1 MDNETLDKVFNL
13 VFGRYAKLH
22 LVPDPWCGGCWPTF
36 TITGE
41 KKDGTRYG
49 DLWAGPPDLAAEGVL
64 TLLRVNILGE
74 DAAKLPVSEIEPVPP
89 SQSSEVTK
97 ELCTTTSSIDFAA
110 LRVKRYIAHGVIKA
124 LKQYNDG
131 LTIVEDYDVAHKI
144 LDVRSLEEL
153 LVKADLSSQA

>member
-22 LVPDPWCGGCWPTF
+22 LVPDPWCSGCWPTF

-41 KKDGTRYG
+41 KKVGTRYE
-49 DLWAGPPDLAAEGVL
+49 DLWVGPPELAAEGVL

-74 DAAKLPVSEIEPVPP
+74 DAAELPVSEIEPIPP
-89 SQSSEVTK
+89 SQSSKVTK
-97 ELCTTTSSIDFAA
+97 ELCTATSSVDPVA
-110 LRVKRYIAHGVIKA
+110 LRVKRYIAYGVIKV
-124 LKQYNDG
+124 LKQHRGG
-131 LTIVEDYDVAHKI
+131 LAIVEDCDVARKI

-153 LVKADLSSQA
+153 LVKANLTA

>member
-41 KKDGTRYG
+41 KKDGTGYG
-49 DLWAGPPDLAAEGVL
+49 DLWVGPLELAAKGVF
-64 TLLRVNILGE
+64 TLLRVNILSE
-74 DAAKLPVSEIEPVPP
+74 DAAELPVSKLEPVPP
-89 SQSSEVTK
+89 SQSSKATK
-97 ELCTTTSSIDFAA
+97 ELRTATSGADPTA
-110 LRVKRYIAHGVIKA
+110 LRVKRYIAYGVIKT
-124 LKQYNDG
+124 LKQHNDG
-131 LTIVEDYDVAHKI
+131 LTIVEDCDAAHKI

-153 LVKADLSSQA
+153 LVKIDLMA